1 MKAGISP
8 PEVPCRFI
16 GTQTECVYEKL
27 DSEQYKSNAK
37 LRDRTIRRIN
47 GVNIRYKD
55 KEKIDQRKIQTN
67 KNELKIHV
75 AHRNSMTFVC
85 QHKTWCS
92 NKTCSNVQKCNA
104 NL

>member
-1 MKAGISP
+1 MKAGISS

-47 GVNIRYKD
+47 GVNI
-55 KEKIDQRKIQTN
+55 KIKI
-67 KNELKIHV
+67 K
-75 AHRNSMTFVC
+75 RR
-85 QHKTWCS
+85 
-92 NKTCSNVQKCNA
+92 
-104 NL
+104 